1 MATPRKGKARVKI
14 TASGKKV
21 SYGQKGEL
29 GLGKGAARSSA
40 VIARD
45 LLGSSNA
52 FRKPLRILTR
62 PCGFLENAGSVKRL
76 ARLDCQKHFLLHRQ
90 ILNDP
95 TDGRKYSKSLMLWHG
110 QGAFAP

>member
-21 SYGQKGEL
+21 SYGQKGARI
-29 GLGKGAARSSA
+29 GKRGSAKQRSYCARSA
-40 VIARD
+40 GQLKR
-45 LLGSSNA
+45 

-62 PCGFLENAGSVKRL
+62 PCGFLENAGSVKQR

-95 TDGRKYSKSLMLWHG
+95 TSGRKYSKSLMLWHG